1 MPKIVDNDKLG
12 QFLTA
17 FQRTE
22 DYTRTY
28 FDRAKQHYKH
38 YRLYRDKNLSP
49 YANSVFCPD
58 TFNFVEDATA
68 KLISVLLSRSPVYSV
83 VPRKG
88 GSMEV
93 AAQLSVVL
101 QYCIETSD
109 FDFFIEFVDFIKNGS
124 IFGTS
129 FMSVLPDFKFTD
141 QGLVYSGPRFDY
153 NDFWD
158 IYPDPMARRLG
169 RNCRYVI
176 KRSKVYAEDL
186 IDMEKK
192 GIYKNVQKDLIPTN
206 YSDYINEYHKNL
218 LMEIGLEQY
227 VTNDKDLYE
236 ILEMYSYG
244 HIITV
249 GNRQVIIRDTRT
261 DKFRPYPYDIPLVGY
276 RYITVPGEFY
286 GMGIPEIIRDLQAD
300 KNTIRSQRRENVDL
314 ILNKILKIRSGADV
328 DIDALKFFPGAIWP
342 LEDIDRDI
350 KELDLR
356 DVTGSSYQE
365 EEHLD
370 MDMERATGQY
380 RYSQGQAPQREE
392 TATGIMRLQAAAQTR
407 PDMNIKLTEFSA
419 MRQIASMVILQIRQF
434 MPQNEYERIIG
445 EPDAGFYQVPLQDI
459 QRFYDFN
466 PVGSSVTQVKEM
478 RTKQI
483 MEAVKMGMSIPP
495 QVQQMGGFQ
504 INYRELFEMAYR
516 EGLDIKNWKQ
526 IVTDAPPPPP
536 PMGPGGG
543 QMSGGGPPLPPDEM
557 LRQALIKSAPNP
569 QMAEMAKSMP
579 MNQLMQLAQGG
590 QPSPGGPQPNQG
602 VME

>member
-1 MPKIVDNDKLG
+1 MPRIEDNDKLG
-12 QFLTA
+12 QFMTA
-17 FQRTE
+17 FQRSE

-28 FDRAKQHYKH
+28 FDRAKTHYKH
-38 YRLYRDKNLSP
+38 YRLYRDKDRSP
-49 YANSVFCPD
+49 YANSIFCPD

-83 VPRKG
+83 IPRKG
-88 GSMEV
+88 GSLDV

-101 QYCIETSD
+101 QYCVETSD

-129 FMSVLPDFKFTD
+129 FMSVLPDFKFTE

-169 RNCRYVI
+169 RNCRYII
-176 KRSKVYAEDL
+176 KRSKVYIEEL
-186 IDMEKK
+186 LDMETKK
-192 GIYKNVQKDLIPTN
+192 IYKNVQQLQGLNAGNIDDERKQ
-206 YSDYINEYHKNL
+206 L
-218 LMEIGLEQY
+218 LMEIGVEQY
-227 VTNDKDLYE
+227 IDTNQDVHE

-249 GNRQVIIRDTRT
+249 ADRQVILRDTRT
-261 DKFRPYPYDIPLVGY
+261 DEFRPYPYDIPLAGY

-286 GMGIPEIIRDLQAD
+286 GMGVPEIIRELQAD

-314 ILNKILKIRSGADV
+314 ILNKIIMKRSQA
-328 DIDALKFFPGAIWP
+328 DIDIDTLKFFPGAIWEV
-342 LEDIDRDI
+342 EDIQRDI
-350 KELDLR
+350 KEMDLR

-365 EEHLD
+365 EERLD

-434 MPQNEYERIIG
+434 MPQAEYERIVG
-445 EPDAGFYQVPLQDI
+445 ESDAGFYQLPIQDI

-483 MEAVKMGMSIPP
+483 MEATKMAMGIPP

-504 INYRELFEMAYR
+504 INYRKLFEMAYR
-516 EGLDIKNWKQ
+516 EGLDIKNWQ
-526 IVTDAPPPPP
+526 EIIMDAPPPPP

-543 QMSGGGPPLPPDEM
+543 PMSGGGPPLPPDEI
-557 LRQALIKSAPNP
+557 LRQALAESAPN
-569 QMAEMAKSMP
+569 QQLAEMAKTAPIEELKSML
-579 MNQLMQLAQGG
+579 QQGG
-590 QPSPGGPQPNQG
+590 HPGMGGPKPNQ
-602 VME
+602 